1 MEQLE
6 RTQFVGHL
14 TFKQRDTSFV
24 SVRLV
29 DLENLDCASSESQ
42 INGSSDSGNLA
53 VYLSSVCISIG
64 SCKIPYPHQL
74 FKYNNVLTPH
84 CQKSCISY
92 LLSIVNA
99 TNIQLVAAIFNVLEN

>member
-6 RTQFVGHL
+6 NTQFVGHL

-29 DLENLDCASSESQ
+29 DLEYLDCASSESQ

-53 VYLSSVCISIG
+53 VYLSSFIND
-64 SCKIPYPHQL
+64 H
-74 FKYNNVLTPH
+74 N
-84 CQKSCISY
+84 
-92 LLSIVNA
+92 
-99 TNIQLVAAIFNVLEN
+99 